1 MIPHNSIIDPRST
14 GFVDSLVRE
23 FRGEVDRL
31 LRDREAMRRDPRGIQ
46 AYVEMP
52 DPAAMRDPLWKIAA
66 IPTDLI
72 DRRVEITGPAVD
84 PKMAINALNSG
95 ASGYMVDGEDSMT
108 PTWENV
114 LRTQST
120 LTGIVRRSLRV
131 ESGGIVHT
139 MNPKT
144 AVLHYRPRGLHLRE
158 AHWVVDDREAPGCL
172 VDVGLFV
179 WWNAAEMLK
188 RGTAPYL
195 YLPKMETEHEARFWA
210 RVLDWIEV
218 TLNIPENSIR
228 VTVLIETVPGLIR
241 AENIVWS
248 LRTRLTGLNV
258 GRWDYVLSLIKSMR
272 DDASYVL
279 PDRSQITMDSI
290 GLAEY
295 ARWVVR
301 VAHRRGAHAIGGMA
315 AQVPSRKDP
324 GAAARAIDAVR
335 RDKARE
341 VAAGHDGTW
350 VAHPDLVPVA
360 MSTFDVELKGRCEQ
374 RWNLPVGE
382 RLDLGAVLTP
392 MVGMRTVDGVRDA
405 VRTTLVYM
413 DAWLGGNGCVGM
425 DGKMEDAA
433 TAEISRALLWQWV
446 ARVAELDDGTRV
458 TVDLVDAVI
467 RGEAAARSAA
477 GTEPRAVAIDILV
490 RSIFLREPP
499 ENIITEAY
507 DALVAR

>member
-1 MIPHNSIIDPRST
+1 MIPHMSIIDPRSR
-14 GFVDSLVRE
+14 GFVNSLVRE
-23 FRGEVDRL
+23 FRGDVDKL
-31 LRDREAMRRDPRGIQ
+31 LKDREEMRRDPRGIQ

-52 DPAAMRDPLWKIAA
+52 SPAAMRDPLWKIAA
-66 IPTDLI
+66 VPTDLI

-95 ASGYMVDGEDSMT
+95 ACGYMVDGEDSMS

-120 LTGIVRRSLRV
+120 LTGIVRRSLCA
-131 ESGGIVHT
+131 ESGGVVHT

-144 AVLHYRPRGLHLRE
+144 AVLHYRPRGLHLYE
-158 AHWVVDDREAPGCL
+158 KNWVVNEVAAPGCL
-172 VDVGLFV
+172 VDVGLFM

-188 RGTAPYL
+188 SGCAPYL

-210 RVLDWIEV
+210 HVLNWIEV
-218 TLNIPENSIR
+218 TLNIPENCVR
-228 VTVLIETVPGLIR
+228 VTALIETVPGLIR
-241 AENIVWS
+241 AENIIWS

-272 DDASYVL
+272 GVEDYVL

-324 GAAARAIDAVR
+324 VAAAVAIDAVR
-335 RDKARE
+335 RDKMRE
-341 VAAGHDGTW
+341 VVAGHDGTW
-350 VAHPDLVPVA
+350 VAHPDLVSVV
-360 MSTFDVELKGRCEQ
+360 MLTFDAELKGQYEQ
-374 RWNLPVGE
+374 KWNLPVGD
-382 RLDLGAVLTP
+382 RLDLDVVLSP
-392 MVGMRTVDGVRDA
+392 MVGTRTMNGVRNVVRTV
-405 VRTTLVYM
+405 LVYM

-446 ARVAELDDGTRV
+446 ARGAELDDGTRV

-467 RGEAAARSAA
+467 RGEAAALCAA
-477 GTEPRAVAIDILV
+477 GTEPRAGVIDLLV
-490 RSIFLREPP
+490 RSIFLHEPP

-507 DALVAR
+507 KELVCC